1 MFYCLLKYVL
11 LGPLLRLLF
20 RPRIEGLENVPA
32 TGAAIVAGN
41 HLSFSDHFLMPAIL
55 KRRITFLAKAEYF
68 TGPGIKG
75 RLTAF
80 FFRSAGQIPVDR
92 SSREAGQAAVREGL
106 GVLRK
111 GELLGIYPEGTR
123 SHDGRLYKGKV
134 GVAVMAL
141 TAGVPV
147 VPCAMIGTFEAQPP
161 GRLIPRIRPVTIRF
175 GKPLEF
181 SRFAGMEDQKAVL
194 RAVTDEIMYA
204 ILTLSEQEYVD
215 QYAAIVKSRQA
226 GERGERERRFPR
238 APSADTAR
246 TPGPPV
252 ARGAGGAQDTPGPR
266 YSAAIPK
273 RCCSRGADG
282 TSRTRDTVLVTSSS
296 PGSSAPSRAS
306 RRSRSAAET
315 SATSGLPCRV
325 TTTRSPP

>member
-1 MFYCLLKYVL
+1 MFYHLLKYVL
-11 LGPLLRLLF
+11 LGPLLKLVF
-20 RPRIEGLENVPA
+20 RPRIEGLKHVPSE
-32 TGAAIVAGN
+32 GAAVIAGN

-68 TGPGIKG
+68 TGPGVRG

-92 SSREAGQAAVREGL
+92 SGKDAGQAAIREGL

-141 TAGVPV
+141 KAGVPV

-161 GRLIPRIRPVTIRF
+161 GKVIPNIHPVVIRF
-175 GKPLEF
+175 GEPLDF
-181 SRFAGMEDQKAVL
+181 SRYEGMENEKAVL

-204 ILTLSEQEYVD
+204 ILSLSGQEYVD
-215 QYAAIVKSRQA
+215 RYAAVVKA
-226 GERGERERRFPR
+226 EEAAAPKERKLRRMPL
-238 APSADTAR
+238 S
-246 TPGPPV
+246 
-252 ARGAGGAQDTPGPR
+252 
-266 YSAAIPK
+266 
-273 RCCSRGADG
+273 
-282 TSRTRDTVLVTSSS
+282 
-296 PGSSAPSRAS
+296 
-306 RRSRSAAET
+306 
-315 SATSGLPCRV
+315 
-325 TTTRSPP
+325 